1 MGICGPTT
9 GSTETKGEERQGKRV
24 SLRARGAR
32 FILNR
37 ADLLV
42 AIIRIVV
49 AMKNLFSS

>member
-1 MGICGPTT
+1 MRISGPTT
-9 GSTETKGEERQGKRV
+9 GSTEAEGEERQDKRV
-24 SLRARGAR
+24 LLRARVAR

-49 AMKNLFSS
+49 AIKNLFSS

>member
-9 GSTETKGEERQGKRV
+9 GSTETKGEEQQGRRV
-24 SLRARGAR
+24 SLRARVAR

-49 AMKNLFSS
+49 AVKNLFSS